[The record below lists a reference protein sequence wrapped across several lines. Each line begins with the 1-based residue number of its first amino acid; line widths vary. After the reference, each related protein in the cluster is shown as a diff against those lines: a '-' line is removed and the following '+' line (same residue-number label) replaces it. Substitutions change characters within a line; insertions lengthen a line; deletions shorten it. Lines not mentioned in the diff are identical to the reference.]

1 MVKVRFAPSPTGHL
15 HIGNFRTALV
25 NFLFARKENGHFMLR
40 IDDTDDERSTLEF
53 EKDIINDLKWMNFN
67 WDSIEKQSS
76 RLERY
81 NEALN
86 ILLDKKRAYAC
97 YETAEEL
104 SLKRKVQLSSGKPPV
119 YDRSALRLSDS
130 DIATLEASGKK
141 PHYRFLLDHSEIKW
155 NDLVKGESKYHMS
168 SLSDPVILREDGR
181 VIYTLASVVDDI
193 DFDIT
198 HILRGEDH
206 MTNSAAQIQL
216 FESLGSIAPNLG
228 HLSLLTD
235 ISGSGLSKRLGS
247 LSLQDLRN
255 EGVNPMAISSL
266 LSKIGSSDSVE
277 AKKDIENIIIS
288 FDINKFGKS
297 KPKFDKNE
305 LLALNSKVLQLMEY
319 DEVLDDLNKLD
330 LIITKDLW
338 YLVRGNISLLKNVK
352 DWSDVCFGNINS
364 IIEDGAFITQAAK
377 TLPEGEFNKSTWSIW
392 TKNLSQISGRKGKDL
407 YMPLRLCLTG
417 YNKGPEMADLILI
430 IGRDKVLKRL
440 SNQDQ

>member
-53 EKDIINDLKWMNFN
+53 EKDIIYDLKWMNFN

-319 DEVLDDLNKLD
+319 DEVLNDLNKLD